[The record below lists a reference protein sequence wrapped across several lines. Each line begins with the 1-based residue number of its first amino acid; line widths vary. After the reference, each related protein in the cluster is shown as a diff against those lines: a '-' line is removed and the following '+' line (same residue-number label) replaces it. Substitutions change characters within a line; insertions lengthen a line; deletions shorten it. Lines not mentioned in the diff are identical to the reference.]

1 MKNKEFRDFLN
12 KMIANKRSKMEEL
25 QRKSD
30 ASNDLNEV
38 RSIGKTLQAL
48 RDEIA
53 DVEDQLKKLDESEG
67 DDNGDDNGGDNGG
80 NNGGNNGDDN
90 GDDNKEGRSGAPKG
104 AELRNGFAKV
114 GSFGYGKEKR
124 AEETDRHNTPEYRK
138 AFMEYVCRGTQIPAE
153 LRKDEVTGITDA
165 AAVVPTTILTEII
178 QKLETYGNV
187 YKLVRKLNVQGGVA
201 IPILSLKPEAKW
213 IGEGKSED
221 QKLNASE
228 SVTFLYYGVEC
239 KIAQTLLASVVT
251 LEAFQQLFVQL
262 AAEAIVKAIEISI
275 FNGTGT
281 NQPTGILKDTRI
293 PQGNV
298 ITLTPAEFK
307 SWSAWHEKVK
317 AKMKKAYR
325 DGTFFMNQSTFD
337 GQIDGMVDANG
348 QPIGRTNYGIDGE
361 ETYRFMG
368 KTVET
373 VEDGCLPTFEDANTG
388 DVVAVFMKPTNY
400 AINSN
405 MEMTVV
411 KWTDNDTNEVK
422 NKAVMICDGK
432 LVDPN
437 GVLIIKKGASA

>member
-67 DDNGDDNGGDNGG
+67 DDNGDDNGSDNGG

-262 AAEAIVKAIEISI
+262 AAEAIVKAVEISI

-325 DGTFFMNQSTFD
+325 DGTFFMNQATFD
-337 GQIDGMVDANG
+337 GQIDGMVDTNG
-348 QPIGRTNYGIDGE
+348 QPIGRTNYGINGE
-361 ETYRFMG
+361 ETFRFMG
-368 KTVET
+368 KPVET
-373 VEDGCLPTFEDANTG
+373 VEDGCLPTFEDANTN
-388 DVVAVFMKPTNY
+388 DVVAVFMKPTDY

-437 GVLIIKKGASA
+437 GVLIIKKGAEA

>member
-67 DDNGDDNGGDNGG
+67 DDNGDDNGSDNGGDNGG
-80 NNGGNNGDDN
+80 DN

-124 AEETDRHNTPEYRK
+124 SEETDRHDTVEYRK

-153 LRKDEVTGITDA
+153 LRKDEVTGTTDA
-165 AAVVPTTILTEII
+165 SAVIPTTILGEII

-213 IGEGKSED
+213 VGEGS
-221 QKLNASE
+221 SE
-228 SVTFLYYGVEC
+228 SQKVEANEKVTFLYYGVEC

-262 AAEAIVKAIEISI
+262 AAEAIVKAVEIAI

-281 NQPTGILKDTRI
+281 NQPTGILKDPRVT
-293 PQGNV
+293 NV
-298 ITLTPAEFK
+298 ITLTPKEFK
-307 SWSAWHEKVK
+307 SWEAWHSKVK

-348 QPIGRTNYGIDGE
+348 QPIGRTNYGIDGG

-388 DVVAVFMKPTNY
+388 DVVAVFMKPTDY

-411 KWTDNDTNEVK
+411 KWTDNDTSEVK

-437 GVLIIKKGASA
+437 GVLIIKKGAEA

>member
-30 ASNDLNEV
+30 ASNDLIEV

-67 DDNGDDNGGDNGG
+67 DDNGDDNGSDNGG

-201 IPILSLKPEAKW
+201 IPILSLKPEGKW

-262 AAEAIVKAIEISI
+262 AAEAIVKAVEISI

-281 NQPTGILKDTRI
+281 NQPTGILKDPRVT
-293 PQGNV
+293 NV
-298 ITLTPAEFK
+298 ITLTPKEFK
-307 SWSAWHEKVK
+307 SWEAWHEKVK
-317 AKMKKAYR
+317 SKMKKAYR

-337 GQIDGMVDANG
+337 GQIDGMADTNG
-348 QPIGRTNYGIDGE
+348 QPIGRTNYGIDGG

-388 DVVAVFMKPTNY
+388 DVVAVFMKPTDY

-437 GVLIIKKGASA
+437 GVLIIKKGAEA

>member
-67 DDNGDDNGGDNGG
+67 DDNGDDNGSDNGG

-104 AELRNGFAKV
+104 TELRNGFVKV

-124 AEETDRHNTPEYRK
+124 SEETDRHDTVAYRK

-153 LRKDEVTGITDA
+153 LRKDEVTGTTDA
-165 AAVVPTTILTEII
+165 AAVIPTTILGEII

-201 IPILSLKPEAKW
+201 IPILSLKPEGKW
-213 IGEGKSED
+213 VGEGS
-221 QKLNASE
+221 SE
-228 SVTFLYYGVEC
+228 SQKVEANEKVTFLYYGVEC

-262 AAEAIVKAIEISI
+262 RRGVEHLAESDAQPRQQQAQQQYPEKGFRRRVGVVGQHKCGGGQPHAAADPDADQCRDQA
-275 FNGTGT
+275 G
-281 NQPTGILKDTRI
+281 QQRGILHGADVDDFQRENRCSQRRAEHRRKRTRH
-293 PQGNV
+293 
-298 ITLTPAEFK
+298 A
-307 SWSAWHEKVK
+307 AH
-317 AKMKKAYR
+317 R
-325 DGTFFMNQSTFD
+325 H
-337 GQIDGMVDANG
+337 
-348 QPIGRTNYGIDGE
+348 
-361 ETYRFMG
+361 
-368 KTVET
+368 
-373 VEDGCLPTFEDANTG
+373 
-388 DVVAVFMKPTNY
+388 
-400 AINSN
+400 
-405 MEMTVV
+405 
-411 KWTDNDTNEVK
+411 
-422 NKAVMICDGK
+422 
-432 LVDPN
+432 
-437 GVLIIKKGASA
+437 

>member
-12 KMIANKRSKMEEL
+12 KMIATKRSKMEEL

-30 ASNDLNEV
+30 ASGDLNEV

-53 DVEDQLKKLDESEG
+53 DVEDQLKKQDESEG
-67 DDNGDDNGGDNGG
+67 DDNGDDNGG
-80 NNGGNNGDDN
+80 DN

-213 IGEGKSED
+213 VGEGS
-221 QKLNASE
+221 SE
-228 SVTFLYYGVEC
+228 SQKVEANEKVTFLYYGVE
-239 KIAQTLLASVVT
+239 V
-251 LEAFQQLFVQL
+251 
-262 AAEAIVKAIEISI
+262 
-275 FNGTGT
+275 
-281 NQPTGILKDTRI
+281 PTYLCY
-293 PQGNV
+293 NV
-298 ITLTPAEFK
+298 CNYIDRLGKSGLTERMLCWNF
-307 SWSAWHEKVK
+307 
-317 AKMKKAYR
+317 
-325 DGTFFMNQSTFD
+325 
-337 GQIDGMVDANG
+337 
-348 QPIGRTNYGIDGE
+348 
-361 ETYRFMG
+361 
-368 KTVET
+368 
-373 VEDGCLPTFEDANTG
+373 
-388 DVVAVFMKPTNY
+388 
-400 AINSN
+400 
-405 MEMTVV
+405 
-411 KWTDNDTNEVK
+411 
-422 NKAVMICDGK
+422 
-432 LVDPN
+432 
-437 GVLIIKKGASA
+437 

>member
-67 DDNGDDNGGDNGG
+67 DNNGDDNGSDNGG

-262 AAEAIVKAIEISI
+262 AAEAIVKAVEISI

-325 DGTFFMNQSTFD
+325 DGTFFMNQATFD
-337 GQIDGMVDANG
+337 GQIDGMVDTNG
-348 QPIGRTNYGIDGE
+348 QPIGRTNYGINGE
-361 ETYRFMG
+361 ETFRFMG
-368 KTVET
+368 KPVET
-373 VEDGCLPTFEDANTG
+373 VEDGCLPTFEDANTN
-388 DVVAVFMKPTNY
+388 DVVAVFMKPTDY

-437 GVLIIKKGASA
+437 GVLIIKKGAEA

>member
-388 DVVAVFMKPTNY
+388 DVVAVFMKPTDY